1 MTQIK
6 LSIINY
12 NGKEYEKSWNKIS
25 YHNNILIHYNMFISS
40 REIMNMYC
48 EWLFPL
54 LFEVEK
60 RVKISPYDYDKR
72 VFGFMSKRLMHLNF
86 THNKFKIK
94 FLPILYVKNNDFK
107 YQTPS
112 KIIKYISNTNKNFFF
127 ILSNLFRKK

>member
-12 NGKEYEKSWNKIS
+12 NEKEYEKSWNKIS
-25 YHNNILIHYNMFISS
+25 YHNNKLIHYNMFISS

-60 RVKISPYDYDKR
+60 RVKISDT
-72 VFGFMSKRLMHLNF
+72 V
-86 THNKFKIK
+86 
-94 FLPILYVKNNDFK
+94 
-107 YQTPS
+107 
-112 KIIKYISNTNKNFFF
+112 
-127 ILSNLFRKK
+127 